1 MNLSFE
7 QPLHYGRLH
16 CQGNDFLFR
25 NSQKSKLPDNNQ
37 FQPDMRNKTGTGTF
51 KLDNLKRMTGTEG
64 FEQLSENKK
73 GCRVHKREECLT
85 FEILKQVQNNCK
97 CVPWAAHGCNK
108 LEWVKKHL
116 IKK

>member
-51 KLDNLKRMTGTEG
+51 KLLDCTVDIEHCRSYIHHSLVQFPSILELASHWAVAFTARFCQYGTRR
-64 FEQLSENKK
+64 QD
-73 GCRVHKREECLT
+73 
-85 FEILKQVQNNCK
+85 
-97 CVPWAAHGCNK
+97 
-108 LEWVKKHL
+108 LEPVSG
-116 IKK
+116 

>member
-37 FQPDMRNKTGTGTF
+37 FQPDMTNKTGTF
-51 KLDNLKRMTGTEG
+51 KLLDCTIDID
-64 FEQLSENKK
+64 S
-73 GCRVHKREECLT
+73 
-85 FEILKQVQNNCK
+85 I
-97 CVPWAAHGCNK
+97 
-108 LEWVKKHL
+108 VKVDMQ
-116 IKK
+116 